1 MIIHLMID
9 IKELAEKYDGRC
21 FLDLDMPDRIEA
33 LMFTKTDKGLLGE
46 YIGCD
51 YGWGYNHKFLDKYED
66 IAESFEDLYNGS
78 SIETIETNSPLHKE
92 ITYERYEEIKK
103 AVAEQKKKADK
114 FRAEFAKLQEK
125 FLY

>member
-33 LMFTKTDKGLLGE
+33 LMFTKTDKGLQGE